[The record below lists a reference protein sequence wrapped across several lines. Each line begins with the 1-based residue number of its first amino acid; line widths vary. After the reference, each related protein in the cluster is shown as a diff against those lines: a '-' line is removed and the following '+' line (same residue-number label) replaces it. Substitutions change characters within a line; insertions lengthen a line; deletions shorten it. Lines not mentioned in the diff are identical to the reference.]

1 MCPDED
7 TYLGLSRDS
16 LRPTQANILQLCAT
30 QSLFSSRGLEY
41 NGFSVPIDGYKDIL
55 ISLMMVPD
63 PPITSVFQSL
73 ADPTRLR
80 VLALLRTMELSVGEL
95 AQVLGQ
101 SQPRV
106 SRHLKILADAQLL
119 ERRKEGSWV
128 FLTLGSEDRTEPVFA
143 LLDLA
148 ADVQIKAAFAADAA
162 RLEGVRSERTE
173 AASRY
178 FATHAEVWDQIRSLH
193 VAESEV
199 ERAIGKAIGTDPI
212 GCLVD
217 IGTGTGRMIEL
228 FGALAKAAI
237 GFDRS
242 SDMLRL
248 ARAKL
253 EAAGIQ
259 SSLRQ
264 GDMYAL
270 PLGEGSADCVIL
282 HQVLHY
288 AHSPAAAVAEA
299 GRVLARSGRLFVV
312 DFAAH
317 EREDLRDRDAHIRL
331 GFDDALMSDW
341 FSAAGLTIDHV
352 EHLEG
357 GELTVTIWRGV
368 KRVPSS
374 VEGTPTAQRR
384 RKAA

>member
-1 MCPDED
+1 M
-7 TYLGLSRDS
+7 
-16 LRPTQANILQLCAT
+16 
-30 QSLFSSRGLEY
+30 FS
-41 NGFSVPIDGYKDIL
+41 
-55 ISLMMVPD
+55 D
-63 PPITSVFQSL
+63 PQIASVFQAL

-80 VLALLRTMELSVGEL
+80 VLALLRAMELSVGEL

-106 SRHLKILADAQLL
+106 SRHLKILADARLL

-128 FLTLGSEDRTEPVFA
+128 FLSLAPKDRTEPVFA

-148 ADVQIKAAFAADAA
+148 ADAAIKVAFASDAA
-162 RLEGVRSERTE
+162 RLEDVRAERTE

-178 FATHAEVWDQIRSLH
+178 FTTHAEVWDQIRSLH

-199 ERAIGKAIGTDPI
+199 ERAIGKALGDVPI

-228 FGALAKAAI
+228 FGPRAQAAI

-242 SDMLRL
+242 SEMLRL

-288 AHSPAAAVAEA
+288 AHSPAVAVAEA
-299 GRVLARSGRLFVV
+299 ARVLAEGGTLLVV

-317 EREDLRDRDAHIRL
+317 EREDLRERDAHIRL
-331 GFDDALMSDW
+331 GFDDSVMAEW
-341 FSAAGLTIDHV
+341 FQAAGLKVDHV

-357 GELTVTIWRGV
+357 GELTVTIWRGL
-368 KRVPSS
+368 KAPDAR
-374 VEGTPTAQRR
+374 RR